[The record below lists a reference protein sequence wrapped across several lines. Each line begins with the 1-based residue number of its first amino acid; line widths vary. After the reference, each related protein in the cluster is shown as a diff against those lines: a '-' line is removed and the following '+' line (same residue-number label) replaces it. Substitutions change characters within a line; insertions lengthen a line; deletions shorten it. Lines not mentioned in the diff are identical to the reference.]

1 MKRRSGPARPGP
13 FRKRHMS
20 ASVKDFPAFCVVEA
34 VDAADEVARDAAYA
48 FKAHVLAY
56 ERACG
61 SVREGGGGV
70 GHGDDFLLAMR
81 FLPWS

>member
-1 MKRRSGPARPGP
+1 MKWRSGPARPGP
-13 FRKRHMS
+13 FRKRQMS
-20 ASVKDFPAFCVVEA
+20 ASVEDFPAFCVVEA
-34 VDAADEVARDAAYA
+34 VDGADEVACDASYA
-48 FKAHVLAY
+48 FKAYILAY

-70 GHGDDFLLAMR
+70 GHDADFLLAMR